1 MESRHENYSGYL
13 NQSKIYGRP
22 VLESFGMLVRNANF
36 WIPHQTWITV
46 CRRALRIVTS
56 SPGILIFK
64 FEIHCHMTSGSEI
77 STLKH
82 KNNSSHKCWYRG
94 KVTLKWVCYFPQS
107 IRTGNN
113 MFCHQTKGI
122 LEAKLE
128 IVKSYFIICY
138 TNNIIAYIMYRF
150 FNVFFLID
158 VKWHE
163 ISWASFD
170 PFGKCFCSCFAF
182 TLNT

>member
-13 NQSKIYGRP
+13 NQQDLWRP
-22 VLESFGMLVRNANF
+22 VLASFGMLVRNTDF

-46 CRRALRIVTS
+46 CRRAPRIVTS
-56 SPGILIFK
+56 NKVFSYLSLRSIATWLLDLRYQPW
-64 FEIHCHMTSGSEI
+64 E
-77 STLKH
+77 H
-82 KNNSSHKCWYRG
+82 KNNSSHKCWYRE

-107 IRTGNN
+107 IRTGNS
-113 MFCHQTKGI
+113 MFCHQKKGI

-128 IVKSYFIICY
+128 IVKSYFILGY
-138 TNNIIAYIMYRF
+138 TNNIIAYIMCRF
-150 FNVFFLID
+150 SNVFFLID

-170 PFGKCFCSCFAF
+170 AFGKCFCCSRV
-182 TLNT
+182 LLLL